1 MSSAHPSPEDLVL
14 FVHEDDPAVRV
25 HLESC
30 PACAEEVASLRRL
43 FLHLSALPVPE
54 PGAAYP
60 AAAAER
66 VLASIGA
73 EPQDRVLPFRRRLG
87 PVLQQLALAAGL
99 AAALAVAFLAGRISK
114 PDAPPQALSEASR
127 ERMLLVAVAG
137 HLEKS
142 TAMLVEVAHA
152 EDGAS
157 LARERARA
165 EVLLPA
171 NRLYRLAAERAGDPA
186 TAQLLDEMERTLL
199 LVATSEEGEQGL
211 ESLKQRLASR
221 DLLFRVRV
229 VTTRL
234 NARSGN
240 RT

>member
-1 MSSAHPSPEDLVL
+1 MSAAHPSPEDLVL
-14 FVHEDDPAVRV
+14 FVHEDDPAMRA

-30 PACAEEVASLRRL
+30 PACAEEVSGLRRL
-43 FLHLSALPVPE
+43 FSHLDALPVPE
-54 PGAAYP
+54 RGTAYGAE
-60 AAAAER
+60 AAAR
-66 VLASIGA
+66 VLASIGEA
-73 EPQDRVLPFRRRLG
+73 KVVPFRRRLG
-87 PVLQQLALAAGL
+87 PVIQQLALAAGL

-114 PDAPPQALSEASR
+114 PDGPPQALSEAAR
-127 ERMLLVAVAG
+127 ERLLLVAVAG

-199 LVATSEEGEQGL
+199 LVATSEEGEPGL
-211 ESLKQRLASR
+211 ESLKQRLAGR

-240 RT
+240 RI

>member
-1 MSSAHPSPEDLVL
+1 MSAVHPSPEDLVL
-14 FVHEDDPAVRV
+14 FVHEDDPSVRT

-30 PACAEEVASLRRL
+30 AACAEEVAVLRRL
-43 FLHLSALPVPE
+43 FGHLDALPVPE
-54 PGAAYP
+54 RGTTYGAE
-60 AAAAER
+60 AAER
-66 VLASIGA
+66 VLASIGEA
-73 EPQDRVLPFRRRLG
+73 KVLPYRRRFG
-87 PVLQQLALAAGL
+87 PVIQQLALAASL
-99 AAALAVAFLAGRISK
+99 AAALAVAFLAGRISR
-114 PDAPPQALSEASR
+114 PDAPPQALSEAAR

-165 EVLLPA
+165 ETLLPA
-171 NRLYRLAAERAGDPA
+171 NRLYRLAAERAGDAA

-211 ESLKQRLASR
+211 ESL
-221 DLLFRVRV
+221 
-229 VTTRL
+229 
-234 NARSGN
+234 
-240 RT
+240 

>member
-1 MSSAHPSPEDLVL
+1 MSAAHPSPEDLVI
-14 FVHEDDPAVRV
+14 FVHEDDRAVRA

-43 FLHLSALPVPE
+43 FLHLDALPVPE

-60 AAAAER
+60 ATAAER

-73 EPQDRVLPFRRRLG
+73 SPANVLPFRRRVG
-87 PVLQQLALAAGL
+87 PVIQQLTLAAGL

-114 PDAPPQALSEASR
+114 PDAPPQALSEAAR

-165 EVLLPA
+165 ETLLPA

-199 LVATSEEGEQGL
+199 LVATSEEGEPGL
-211 ESLKQRLASR
+211 ESLKQRLAGR

-240 RT
+240 RI